1 MYLDTME
8 KDWDAM
14 KYGGLAPLQ
23 TMGLKGLKFGFPVAV
38 PKELVNKIPS
48 ILILYKYGWKR

>member
-1 MYLDTME
+1 MNNWGGDGVVNKSE
-8 KDWDAM
+8 
-14 KYGGLAPLQ
+14 GLAPLQ

-48 ILILYKYGWKR
+48 ILILCKYGWKS

>member
-1 MYLDTME
+1 
-8 KDWDAM
+8 M

-23 TMGLKGLKFGFPVAV
+23 TMGLKGLKSGFPVAV